1 MYVVQPSRPSS
12 LSFFLLVARATALV
26 RPDATDTPEA
36 PLELSEAEYR
46 HLVEQLQPEQAFDK
60 VDAKLSETHDEF
72 LQQILLRHKSSTTLD
87 GFANQ
92 VAYYDGICDHYDETG
107 QVTRVQF
114 DQEELALARFG
125 FSFGKPVFKSPETP
139 LAEPVF
145 RAAKFIHLVI
155 EKMPKREQT
164 TTLFDAIVH
173 VKSLFAITGIAPL
186 PVAELHDLIRGLAR
200 VGIPFA

>member
-1 MYVVQPSRPSS
+1 M
-12 LSFFLLVARATALV
+12 
-26 RPDATDTPEA
+26 
-36 PLELSEAEYR
+36 
-46 HLVEQLQPEQAFDK
+46 
-60 VDAKLSETHDEF
+60 
-72 LQQILLRHKSSTTLD
+72 
-87 GFANQ
+87 
-92 VAYYDGICDHYDETG
+92 ETG
-107 QVTRVQF
+107 QVTGVEF
-114 DQEELALARFG
+114 DREELALARFG

-186 PVAELHDLIRGLAR
+186 PVAELHNLIRGLAQ

>member
-1 MYVVQPSRPSS
+1 MYVVQPSHPSS

-26 RPDATDTPEA
+26 RPDATDTLEA
-36 PLELSEAEYR
+36 PELSEAEYR
-46 HLVEQLQPEQAFDK
+46 HLVEQLEPEQAFDK
-60 VDAKLSETHDEF
+60 VDAKLSETHDGF
-72 LQQILLRHKSSTTLD
+72 LQQILLRHESNTTLD

-92 VAYYDGICDHYDETG
+92 VAYYDGVCAHYDLTG
-107 QVTRVQF
+107 QDIGVHF
-114 DQEELALARFG
+114 DQEELDLARFG

-155 EKMPKREQT
+155 KLMPKREQT
-164 TTLFDAIVH
+164 ATLFDAIVH

-186 PVAELHDLIRGLAR
+186 PVMELHNLIRGLAR
-200 VGIPFA
+200 AGIPFV